1 VAYRADIEI
10 AVRGAQE
17 LKRLQNEIRVAS
29 DAVDSLNSNLSG
41 IANLVPRSFDNLSKT
56 VAQAAKSFNAAAL
69 ETDEAAT
76 AARKYVQATDA
87 LNAGLRERI
96 SLLAKIRA
104 EERITKPG
112 DAGTGQQTPALPPQL
127 IRTYEIGK
135 NWVKFFQD
143 AAEVAVD
150 LRARSLNTQKNWN
163 DFFATAAQAA
173 VNVKANS
180 LNTQKNWNDFFA
192 TAAQAAVN
200 VKANSLNT
208 QKNWNDFFATAAQ
221 AAVNVKANS
230 LNTQKNWNDFFATAA
245 QAAVNVKAN
254 SVNTKNSWNTFFTEA
269 AQLANDLTDRTRE
282 IEGKNSAAAR
292 DRLAADAERR
302 RNATPEVIRRPIAGL
317 AAPEGM
323 GPVTQF
329 AQLGTVHSAVKAK
342 YDAEMQFLTTITN
355 IEREFDKQTNYLE
368 IQAIQ
373 RELDAE
379 LDKIEIVA
387 KAQKAADTAALK
399 DFDARLKT
407 RTATKGAAAKASSDR
422 TAMMQNALI
431 GGAFPMLFGGGA
443 GAVLGGAA
451 GGFIPGNPMMSIVTS
466 ALGTMVD
473 EFAAAAIAVGAAL
486 MDTATTFDF
495 VKEKSLFSSKE
506 LEKYATKLQEAGFV
520 ASASAV
526 AQFDIIRKVGN
537 KGVEDLATLASES
550 DKLNRAF
557 AELTVQMQAF
567 IAGPLA
573 VLLEQMAAVVGQAT
587 TAQRAKVLEE
597 NLRAQGKT
605 AAADKLASRVQGA
618 QLKGLG
624 QSFNFS
630 NVDPLNPLSLVAPNT
645 KATGNINEEIQGII
659 NEFEKIEL
667 KPKIKLTPEQINKQD
682 LAVLEKRLQT
692 ISIAK
697 GLKDQVTAAAR
708 EQESVDRQRVEL
720 VRSYEQSLA
729 SLREK
734 VEERVSAIR
743 LQTLQKENQLL
754 DVQSSIRL
762 KSLEIANQQMVA
774 EAGAGQRP
782 ELVAAAKEVAQIV
795 ADYTQKQLTTEEAQA
810 KIKRDAALAVL
821 QTDLEAAKFKINT
834 EKEVSRLNTETAR
847 RVAEINRGVREKNQ
861 AVDQNK
867 FKLEQQVADIQLKTI
882 QAEFALLSTQA
893 VLATNPGVAKEAARA
908 TGGIAALVA
917 QTAALK
923 PPAPIKEIAG
933 VGGGGVSFAGVD
945 TASADFLTA
954 TKNYVAAQL
963 ALNDLD
969 PVKNTQDFTQRIT
982 DFANKTDEMFT
993 ALTRADSDE
1002 QAKQLRYTELI
1013 SKGLT
1018 DTVAQKVIELETT
1031 KAIALSVYDIGI
1043 AQLQNKL
1050 IAVEKNATESA
1061 HNELLI
1067 QQIDLLKQRKAA
1079 IEGTA
1084 GSFNQGGTTATG
1096 AIGEA
1101 VTSQQGKQL
1110 QEFINRAK
1118 VDLNDLEAVAVR
1130 VSQGIGD
1137 AVGNSL
1143 ANGITGLIEGTA
1155 TAKEVFA
1162 GFLRDV
1168 GQILVQE
1175 GTRMI
1180 ATYIAI
1186 GIAKMFAGLGGGGN
1200 AATALGSNPN
1210 VAAYAP
1216 LPIGFAEGGFVTG
1229 PTNAIIGEGGE
1240 SEYVI
1245 PSSKMN
1251 AAMSRYSR
1259 GARGEGVIPASGGSE
1274 GSDTPSAAGGPMAI
1288 DVRYSVERIN
1298 DVEYVTA
1305 SQFQAGMLQAAQQ
1318 GAAQG
1323 EQRTLRRLQQS
1334 PSTRKRVG
1342 V

>member
-1 VAYRADIEI
+1 MAYRADIEI

-29 DAVDSLNSNLSG
+29 DAVNSLNSNLSG
-41 IANLVPRSFDNLSKT
+41 IANLVPRSFDNLNKT
-56 VAQAAKSFNAAAL
+56 VAEAAKSFNAAAL
-69 ETDEAAT
+69 GTKEATD
-76 AARKYVQATDA
+76 AAREYIQATDT
-87 LNAGLRERI
+87 LNVGLRERVA
-96 SLLAKIRA
+96 LLAKVRA
-104 EERITKPG
+104 EQRRTVPG

-150 LRARSLNTQKNWN
+150 LRARSLNI
-163 DFFATAAQAA
+163 
-173 VNVKANS
+173 
-180 LNTQKNWNDFFA
+180 
-192 TAAQAAVN
+192 
-200 VKANSLNT
+200 
-208 QKNWNDFFATAAQ
+208 
-221 AAVNVKANS
+221 
-230 LNTQKNWNDFFATAA
+230 QKNWNDFFATAA

-399 DFDARLKT
+399 DFDTRLKT

-573 VLLEQMAAVVGQAT
+573 VLLEQMAALVGQAT

-945 TASADFLTA
+945 KASADFLTA

-1050 IAVEKNATESA
+1050 IAVETNATESA

-1110 QEFINRAK
+1110 QEFINRGKA
-1118 VDLNDLEAVAVR
+1118 DLNDLEAVAVR

-1143 ANGITGLIEGTA
+1143 ANGIMGLIEGTA

-1162 GFLRDV
+1162 NFLRDV

-1175 GTRMI
+1175 GTKMI

-1186 GIAKMFAGLGGGGN
+1186 GIARIFAGIAS
-1200 AATALGSNPN
+1200 AAGSTAIPG
-1210 VAAYAP
+1210 AAPQMTPGAVVTP
-1216 LPIGFAEGGFVTG
+1216 TGFQGQFAG
-1229 PTNAIIGEGGE
+1229 
-1240 SEYVI
+1240 
-1245 PSSKMN
+1245 M
-1251 AAMSRYSR
+1251 AAN
-1259 GARGEGVIPASGGSE
+1259 GATFANGIAKFASGGIVSSPTLFKFADGGTTRTGLMGE
-1274 GSDTPSAAGGPMAI
+1274 AGPEAIMPLKRGSDGSLGVQASGLREAMNQDRAAGGGAPVLNM
-1288 DVRYSVERIN
+1288 SFQSTTIN
-1298 DVEYVTA
+1298 GTEYVSRDQLEAAMAATRR
-1305 SQFQAGMLQAAQQ
+1305 QAAKE
-1318 GAAQG
+1318 GASRG
-1323 EQRTLRRLQQS
+1323 MNMTLDKIQNS
-1334 PSTRKRVG
+1334 PSTRSRVG
-1342 V
+1342 IR

>member
-1 VAYRADIEI
+1 VAGYTALIDLRVNGLDGLKKVTDSITSINNLIKQIKPVPTLFDQKNRGGTEAERASVQKAKDALSGLVKAYADGNTRVVTFSTSMAGLSNQIRSFNVVVGNAKVGSENFVNGI
-10 AVRGAQE
+10 VAAERASRKLTNAEYDRLRVLRNIYTAERTGGRTTTTAAQE
-17 LKRLQNEIRVAS
+17 VLERGRKVLGTDASGLKSSINELELYEAEI
-29 DAVDSLNSNLSG
+29 
-41 IANLVPRSFDNLSKT
+41 KT
-56 VAQAAKSFNAAAL
+56 VFATVSQGTPVFRELQIALAAVNKELNV
-69 ETDEAAT
+69 
-76 AARKYVQATDA
+76 ARGMGAIQ
-87 LNAGLRERI
+87 G
-96 SLLAKIRA
+96 
-104 EERITKPG
+104 
-112 DAGTGQQTPALPPQL
+112 PALPA
-127 IRTYEIGK
+127 G
-135 NWVKFFQD
+135 
-143 AAEVAVD
+143 
-150 LRARSLNTQKNWN
+150 
-163 DFFATAAQAA
+163 
-173 VNVKANS
+173 
-180 LNTQKNWNDFFA
+180 
-192 TAAQAAVN
+192 
-200 VKANSLNT
+200 
-208 QKNWNDFFATAAQ
+208 
-221 AAVNVKANS
+221 
-230 LNTQKNWNDFFATAA
+230 
-245 QAAVNVKAN
+245 
-254 SVNTKNSWNTFFTEA
+254 FTE
-269 AQLANDLTDRTRE
+269 QGVRSGTFPSSPIRGGVGMKGSPL
-282 IEGKNSAAAR
+282 AR
-292 DRLAADAERR
+292 D
-302 RNATPEVIRRPIAGL
+302 
-317 AAPEGM
+317 
-323 GPVTQF
+323 
-329 AQLGTVHSAVKAK
+329 AQ
-342 YDAEMQFLTTITN
+342 
-355 IEREFDKQTNYLE
+355 RKQLE
-368 IQAIQ
+368 N
-373 RELDAE
+373 
-379 LDKIEIVA
+379 V
-387 KAQKAADTAALK
+387 
-399 DFDARLKT
+399 
-407 RTATKGAAAKASSDR
+407 
-422 TAMMQNALI
+422 LI
-431 GGAFPMLFGGGA
+431 GGGFPMLFGGGA

-451 GGFIPGNPMMSIVTS
+451 GGLIPGNPMMSIVTS

-573 VLLEQMAAVVGQAT
+573 VLLEQMAALVGQAT

-945 TASADFLTA
+945 KASADFLTA

-1050 IAVEKNATESA
+1050 IAVETNATESA

-1110 QEFINRAK
+1110 QEFINRGKA
-1118 VDLNDLEAVAVR
+1118 DLNDLEAVAVR

-1143 ANGITGLIEGTA
+1143 ANGIMGLIEGTA

-1162 GFLRDV
+1162 NFLRDV

-1175 GTRMI
+1175 GTKMI

-1186 GIAKMFAGLGGGGN
+1186 GIAKIFAGLSSNFTGGTSSAVPTG
-1200 AATALGSNPN
+1200 AAGWTDSFNTK
-1210 VAAYAP
+1210 
-1216 LPIGFAEGGFVTG
+1216 LPGITSVGKIGFAKGGAFSNSIVSSPTLFKFADGGTTRTG
-1229 PTNAIIGEGGE
+1229 LMGEAGPEAIM
-1240 SEYVI
+1240 
-1245 PSSKMN
+1245 PLK
-1251 AAMSRYSR
+1251 R
-1259 GARGEGVIPASGGSE
+1259 GADGSLGVQASGLREAMGAAPGS
-1274 GSDTPSAAGGPMAI
+1274 TGGGAPVLNM
-1288 DVRYSVERIN
+1288 SFQSSTIN
-1298 DVEYVTA
+1298 GVEYVSRDQLEAAMAQTRRDA
-1305 SQFQAGMLQAAQQ
+1305 SRDGAKRGMTM
-1318 GAAQG
+1318 
-1323 EQRTLRRLQQS
+1323 TLDKLQQS
-1334 PSTRKRVG
+1334 PSTRSRVG
-1342 V
+1342 MR

>member
-1 VAYRADIEI
+1 VAGYTALIDLRVNGLDGLKKVTDSITSINNLIKQIKPVPTLFDQKNRGGTEAERASVQKAKDALSGLVKAYADGNTRVVTFSTSMAGLSNQIRSFNVVVGNAKVGSENFVNGI
-10 AVRGAQE
+10 VAAERASRKLTNAEYDRLRVLRNIYTAERTGGRTTTTAAQE
-17 LKRLQNEIRVAS
+17 V
-29 DAVDSLNSNLSG
+29 
-41 IANLVPRSFDNLSKT
+41 
-56 VAQAAKSFNAAAL
+56 L
-69 ETDEAAT
+69 ERG
-76 AARKYVQATDA
+76 RKILATDA
-87 LNAGLRERI
+87 NGLKSSINELELYEAEIKTVFATVSQGTPVFRE
-96 SLLAKIRA
+96 LQVALAAVNKELDIARGMGA
-104 EERITKPG
+104 IQG
-112 DAGTGQQTPALPPQL
+112 PALPAGFTGQ
-127 IRTYEIGK
+127 G
-135 NWVKFFQD
+135 
-143 AAEVAVD
+143 
-150 LRARSLNTQKNWN
+150 ARSGG
-163 DFFATAAQAA
+163 FP
-173 VNVKANS
+173 S
-180 LNTQKNWNDFFA
+180 
-192 TAAQAAVN
+192 
-200 VKANSLNT
+200 S
-208 QKNWNDFFATAAQ
+208 
-221 AAVNVKANS
+221 
-230 LNTQKNWNDFFATAA
+230 
-245 QAAVNVKAN
+245 
-254 SVNTKNSWNTFFTEA
+254 
-269 AQLANDLTDRTRE
+269 
-282 IEGKNSAAAR
+282 
-292 DRLAADAERR
+292 
-302 RNATPEVIRRPIAGL
+302 PIRGGV
-317 AAPEGM
+317 GM
-323 GPVTQF
+323 RGSP
-329 AQLGTVHSAVKAK
+329 
-342 YDAEMQFLTTITN
+342 
-355 IEREFDKQTNYLE
+355 
-368 IQAIQ
+368 
-373 RELDAE
+373 
-379 LDKIEIVA
+379 
-387 KAQKAADTAALK
+387 AALQ
-399 DFDARLKT
+399 ARN
-407 RTATKGAAAKASSDR
+407 
-422 TAMMQNALI
+422 AMMQNVLI

-443 GAVLGGAA
+443 GATLGGAA
-451 GGFIPGNPMMSIVTS
+451 GGLIPGNPMMSIVTS

-573 VLLEQMAAVVGQAT
+573 VLLEQMAALVGQAT

-945 TASADFLTA
+945 KASADFLTA

-1050 IAVEKNATESA
+1050 IAVETNATESA

-1110 QEFINRAK
+1110 QEFINRGKA
-1118 VDLNDLEAVAVR
+1118 DLNDLEAVAVR

-1137 AVGNSL
+1137 AGGQL
-1143 ANGITGLIEGTA
+1143 AG
-1155 TAKEVFA
+1155 
-1162 GFLRDV
+1162 
-1168 GQILVQE
+1168 
-1175 GTRMI
+1175 
-1180 ATYIAI
+1180 
-1186 GIAKMFAGLGGGGN
+1186 
-1200 AATALGSNPN
+1200 
-1210 VAAYAP
+1210 
-1216 LPIGFAEGGFVTG
+1216 
-1229 PTNAIIGEGGE
+1229 
-1240 SEYVI
+1240 
-1245 PSSKMN
+1245 
-1251 AAMSRYSR
+1251 
-1259 GARGEGVIPASGGSE
+1259 
-1274 GSDTPSAAGGPMAI
+1274 
-1288 DVRYSVERIN
+1288 
-1298 DVEYVTA
+1298 
-1305 SQFQAGMLQAAQQ
+1305 
-1318 GAAQG
+1318 
-1323 EQRTLRRLQQS
+1323 
-1334 PSTRKRVG
+1334 
-1342 V
+1342 

>member
-29 DAVDSLNSNLSG
+29 DAVNSLNSNLSG
-41 IANLVPRSFDNLSKT
+41 IANLVPRSFDNLNKT

-208 QKNWNDFFATAAQ
+208 R
-221 AAVNVKANS
+221 
-230 LNTQKNWNDFFATAA
+230 KNWNDFFATAA

-573 VLLEQMAAVVGQAT
+573 VLLEQMAALVGQAT

-630 NVDPLNPLSLVAPNT
+630 NVDPLNPLSLFAPNT

-762 KSLEIANQQMVA
+762 KSLKIANQQMVA

-945 TASADFLTA
+945 KASADFLTA

-969 PVKNTQDFTQRIT
+969 PVENTQDFTQRIT

-1043 AQLQNKL
+1043 AQLQNEL

-1162 GFLRDV
+1162 NFLRDV

-1175 GTRMI
+1175 GTKMI

-1186 GIAKMFAGLGGGGN
+1186 GIAKIFAGLSSNFTGGTSSAVPTG
-1200 AATALGSNPN
+1200 AAGWTDSFNTK
-1210 VAAYAP
+1210 
-1216 LPIGFAEGGFVTG
+1216 LPGITSVGKIGFAKGGAFSNSIVSSPTLFKFADGGTTRTG
-1229 PTNAIIGEGGE
+1229 LMGEAGPEAIM
-1240 SEYVI
+1240 
-1245 PSSKMN
+1245 PLK
-1251 AAMSRYSR
+1251 R
-1259 GARGEGVIPASGGSE
+1259 GADGSLGVQANGLRE
-1274 GSDTPSAAGGPMAI
+1274 AMNQDRAAGGGTPVLNM
-1288 DVRYSVERIN
+1288 SFQSTTIN
-1298 DVEYVTA
+1298 GTEYVSRDQLEQAMAQTRRDA
-1305 SQFQAGMLQAAQQ
+1305 SRDGAKRGMTM
-1318 GAAQG
+1318 
-1323 EQRTLRRLQQS
+1323 TLDKLQQS
-1334 PSTRKRVG
+1334 PSTRSRVG
-1342 V
+1342 MR